1 MYRLINTL
9 HTIFFYLVL
18 AVTFVVGTTLAL
30 IIAIFSRNRQRVFQK
45 AAKIWA
51 KMLAQVSRITVK
63 IEGESNLPKKGN
75 FVLASNHQSAAD
87 ILILLAY
94 VPTYFKFIAKRD
106 LFKVPIFGTY
116 LRLAGYIPIDRHK
129 TLKAHK
135 TLYDTSKKIEG
146 GDSILIFPEGTRTL
160 DGNLGPF
167 KRGSLFIAKQAGV
180 PIVPIAISGSF
191 NIMPRGTFTIHPSKV
206 KLSFGE
212 PIPVNEKDIDK
223 TINRVRS
230 KILSM
235 LKENF

>member
-1 MYRLINTL
+1 MNRLINIL
-9 HTIFFYLVL
+9 HTIFFYLALV
-18 AVTFVVGTTLAL
+18 VTFILGTTLASL
-30 IIAIFSRNRQRVFQK
+30 LAIFSKNRQRVFQN

-51 KMLAQVSRITVK
+51 KTMASISRITVK
-63 IEGESNLPKKGN
+63 VEGLGNLPKNGN
-75 FVLASNHQSAAD
+75 FLLASNHQSAAD

-94 VPTYFKFIAKRD
+94 LPIYFKFIAKSE
-106 LFKVPIFGTY
+106 LFKIPIFGTY
-116 LRLAGYIPIDRHK
+116 LKLAGYIPIDRHR

-135 TLYDTSKKIEG
+135 TLYDTTKKIKS
-146 GDSILIFPEGTRTL
+146 GDSILIFPEGTRTQ
-160 DGNLGPF
+160 DGSLGPF

-191 NIMPRGTFTIHPSKV
+191 DIMPRGTFTIHPSRV

-212 PIPVNEKDIDK
+212 PVPVNEKDIDK

-235 LKENF
+235 LKDNF